1 MMQDFSKQEK
11 KQVDLDKKYPALA
24 EILCD
29 WCLLRHIILKQKK
42 HCENNPTDI
51 KQIRTMYYSFTDP
64 YHYGFT
70 VEKFI
75 QYINYCLMKL
85 IWYDKYPSV
94 LNIYDMIYKFGNDCP
109 DNYWFTNLEDRI
121 SEINLKLSESFFKHF
136 DFENDKISFSYMKIE
151 EYCRDIIEK
160 GKIKYGYNR
169 NEMINT
175 VFFKSY
181 ITGNYSL
188 SIDLDSIDVK
198 LNGKYYN
205 KYVYSSVKTY
215 FDKTLYVEKG
225 FSY

>member
-11 KQVDLDKKYPALA
+11 KQVDLDKKYPTLA

-85 IWYDKYPSV
+85 IW
-94 LNIYDMIYKFGNDCP
+94 
-109 DNYWFTNLEDRI
+109 
-121 SEINLKLSESFFKHF
+121 
-136 DFENDKISFSYMKIE
+136 
-151 EYCRDIIEK
+151 
-160 GKIKYGYNR
+160 
-169 NEMINT
+169 
-175 VFFKSY
+175 
-181 ITGNYSL
+181 
-188 SIDLDSIDVK
+188 
-198 LNGKYYN
+198 
-205 KYVYSSVKTY
+205 
-215 FDKTLYVEKG
+215 
-225 FSY
+225 